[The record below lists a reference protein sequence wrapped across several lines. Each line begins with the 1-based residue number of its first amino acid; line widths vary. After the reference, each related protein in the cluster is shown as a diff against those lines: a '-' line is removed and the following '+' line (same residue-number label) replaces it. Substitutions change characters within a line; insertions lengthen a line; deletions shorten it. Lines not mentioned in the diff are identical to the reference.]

1 MGVTKGLS
9 VDGLTYFSD
18 TVSGKTKPGWLD
30 FSQQIAR
37 LTGSYTL
44 LNMVTGIQGLENF
57 LFRTHNW
64 LIGGVRFDGI
74 MRTEHASRVRAT
86 EYPVQT
92 GVTMAD
98 HAVVEPAELTIE
110 IMVSDSSAKSYVT
123 HNALLDSVLDAM
135 IAKNKAMDIYTNIM
149 PATSPV
155 LPIGQGRAVNAW
167 EYLKFMQQ
175 TRVPIQVVTRLQTY
189 DNMIIEELSAPDD
202 AKTLNA
208 LKVTVRLKEIIFVKT
223 AETVVSARPATTEQ
237 TNDGQVPVDTGVNST
252 TAYELGKKIGIIS

>member
-1 MGVTKGLS
+1 MGATKGLS

-18 TVSGKTKPGWLD
+18 IVSGNKQPSWLD
-30 FSQQIAR
+30 FSSQIAR
-37 LTGSYTL
+37 LSGSYTL

-74 MRTEHASRVRAT
+74 MRTEHTSRVRTT

-98 HAVVEPAELTIE
+98 HAVIEPAELTIE
-110 IMVSDSSAKSYVT
+110 IVVSDSSTKSFVT
-123 HNALLDSVLDAM
+123 NNALLDGVIGA
-135 IAKNKAMDIYTNIM
+135 ITAKNKAMDIYTNIL
-149 PATSPV
+149 PTTSPI
-155 LPIGQGRAVNAW
+155 LQAKEGRAVNSW
-167 EYLKFMQQ
+167 VYLKNMQQ
-175 TRVPIQVVTRLQTY
+175 SRVPIQVVTRLQTY

-208 LKVTVRLKEIIFVKT
+208 LKVTVRLKEIVFAKT

-237 TNDGQVPVDTGVNST
+237 TNGGQVPVDTGGVKDT
-252 TAYELGKKIGIIS
+252 VLKTITG